1 MAEISLKTLTDD
13 ILLMVRNNNI
23 SESEDFSRAHIHA
36 WIKQYAARLWK
47 EELDK
52 RKDMRKSG

>member
-23 SESEDFSRAHIHA
+23 SESEDFSRAHVHA
-36 WIKQYAARLWK
+36 WINAYRAKLWK
-47 EELDK
+47 DELDR
-52 RKDMRKSG
+52 RKMARK

>member
-23 SESEDFSRAHIHA
+23 SESEDFSRSHIHA
-36 WIKQYAARLWK
+36 WINAYRAKLWK
-47 EELDK
+47 DELDK
-52 RKDMRKSG
+52 RKMARKAG